1 MPFAP
6 DAEPPRGML
15 ALVNVAVQVFTLN
28 FSLQNM

>member
-15 ALVNVAVQVFTLN
+15 TLVNVVVQVLTLN
-28 FSLQNM
+28 FSPQNM